1 MEKETILEQFEDYP
15 VIAAVKDEDGLKKCL
30 ESGAEIQIVFV
41 LYGDLCNIGDI
52 VDRLKEG
59 GKTVIVHLDLISGL
73 GNREIVVDYIKNTT
87 KADGIISTKST
98 LIKRAKELDFFAVMR
113 FFMLDSMVYENV
125 RKQIENV
132 KPDMIEIIPGAMP
145 KVISRLCEFIEGK
158 VPVIAGGMIM
168 DKEDTMKA
176 LDAGATAIST
186 TRQTSSSNTR
196 ASVQGNAER

>member
-52 VDRLKEG
+52 VDSLKEG
-59 GKTVIVHLDLISGL
+59 GKTVIIHLDLISGL

-186 TRQTSSSNTR
+186 TRQN
-196 ASVQGNAER
+196 VWFM

>member
-41 LYGDLCNIGDI
+41 LYGDLCNIGAI
-52 VDRLKEG
+52 VDRLKDG
-59 GKTVIVHLDLISGL
+59 GKTVIIHLDLISGL

-186 TRQTSSSNTR
+186 TRQN
-196 ASVQGNAER
+196 VWFM

>member
-15 VIAAVKDEDGLKKCL
+15 VIAAVKDENGLKKFL

-186 TRQTSSSNTR
+186 TRQN
-196 ASVQGNAER
+196 VWFM

>member
-1 MEKETILEQFEDYP
+1 MEKERILEQFEDYP
-15 VIAAVKDEDGLKKCL
+15 VIAAIKDENGLKKCL

-41 LYGDLCNIGDI
+41 LYGDLCNSGTI
-52 VDRLKEG
+52 VERLKAG
-59 GKTVIVHLDLISGL
+59 GKTVIIHLDLISGL
-73 GNREIVVDYIKNTT
+73 GNREIAVDYIKNTT

-125 RKQIENV
+125 KKQIENV

-176 LDAGATAIST
+176 LNAGATAIST
-186 TRQTSSSNTR
+186 TKQNIWFM
-196 ASVQGNAER
+196 

>member
-1 MEKETILEQFEDYP
+1 MEKERILEQFEDYP
-15 VIAAVKDEDGLKKCL
+15 VIAAIKDENGLKKCL

-41 LYGDLCNIGDI
+41 LYGDLCNIGTI
-52 VDRLKEG
+52 VERLKAG
-59 GKTVIVHLDLISGL
+59 GKTVIIHLDLISGL
-73 GNREIVVDYIKNTT
+73 GNREIAVDYIKNTT

-125 RKQIENV
+125 KKQIENV

-168 DKEDTMKA
+168 WLIVT
-176 LDAGATAIST
+176 ST
-186 TRQTSSSNTR
+186 WKTLP
-196 ASVQGNAER
+196 SVT

>member
-30 ESGAEIQIVFV
+30 ELGAEIQIVFV

-59 GKTVIVHLDLISGL
+59 GKTVIIHLDLISGL

-186 TRQTSSSNTR
+186 TRQN
-196 ASVQGNAER
+196 VWFM

>member
-15 VIAAVKDEDGLKKCL
+15 VIDAVKDEDGLKKCL

-59 GKTVIVHLDLISGL
+59 GKTVIIHLDLISGL

-186 TRQTSSSNTR
+186 TRQN
-196 ASVQGNAER
+196 VWFM

>member
-41 LYGDLCNIGDI
+41 LYGDLCNIGAI

-59 GKTVIVHLDLISGL
+59 GKTVIIHLDLISGL

-186 TRQTSSSNTR
+186 TRQN
-196 ASVQGNAER
+196 VWFM

>member
-1 MEKETILEQFEDYP
+1 MEKERILEQFEDYP
-15 VIAAVKDEDGLKKCL
+15 VIAAIKDENGLKKCL

-41 LYGDLCNIGDI
+41 LYGDLCNIGTI
-52 VDRLKEG
+52 VERLKAG
-59 GKTVIVHLDLISGL
+59 GKTVLIHLDLISGL
-73 GNREIVVDYIKNTT
+73 GNREIAVDYIKNTT

-125 RKQIENV
+125 KKQIENV

-176 LDAGATAIST
+176 LNAGATAIST
-186 TRQTSSSNTR
+186 TKQNIWFM
-196 ASVQGNAER
+196 